1 MLNLA
6 LNACFEKFFSLNRIS
21 IKKYFDR
28 VIFCPNRLIT
38 KKIFQCFS
46 FSTNRLANKKYFRS
60 AIFSS
65 NRFAKKIIFRLSN
78 FLPDQLSKIISNRL
92 SKKSYSLMWSKIKIS
107 VGLFFVGSIGAN
119 IYKSFTYFFVQHDER
134 QNIYFDCIVFLPSE
148 HATKRKNHCEKKYK
162 KIVHL
167 SRLNACF

>member
-21 IKKYFDR
+21 IKKYFR
-28 VIFCPNRLIT
+28 CAIFL
-38 KKIFQCFS
+38 
-46 FSTNRLANKKYFRS
+46 TNRLTN
-60 AIFSS
+60 
-65 NRFAKKIIFRLSN
+65 KIIFRLN
-78 FLPDQLSKIISNRL
+78 IFLPNRLSKRISNWL
-92 SKKSYSLMWSKIKIS
+92 SKKSYSLIGCKIKIS

-119 IYKSFTYFFVQHDER
+119 FYKSFMHFFVQHDER
-134 QNIYFDCIVFLPSE
+134 QNIYFDCIVFLPSK

>member
-1 MLNLA
+1 MPNFA

-46 FSTNRLANKKYFRS
+46 FSTNRLANKKYFLSLTFLANRFS
-60 AIFSS
+60 KKKYFRCAIF
-65 NRFAKKIIFRLSN
+65 LT
-78 FLPDQLSKIISNRL
+78 NRL
-92 SKKSYSLMWSKIKIS
+92 SKRISNWLSKKSNSLMWSKIKYS
-107 VGLFFVGSIGAN
+107 VSLFFARSIGAN

-148 HATKRKNHCEKKYK
+148 HATKRENHCEKKYK